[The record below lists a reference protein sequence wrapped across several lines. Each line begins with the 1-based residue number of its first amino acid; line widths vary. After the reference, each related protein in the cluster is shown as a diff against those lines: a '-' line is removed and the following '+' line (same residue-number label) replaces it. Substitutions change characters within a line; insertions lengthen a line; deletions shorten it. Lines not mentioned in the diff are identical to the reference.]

1 MRHRARLDTTTGT
14 AAAGFSRR
22 LVVAGLLAC
31 LVGASASGGA
41 RPAGLAAAGASGL
54 PAAARSGDGAQSSP
68 RRIISLVPALTEM
81 LFAIGAGPQVVAVSS
96 YDMYPPEAATRPR
109 VGALLDPDVE
119 RVLSLTPDLVAI
131 YGSQSDLRRQLDR
144 ATIPIYDYR
153 HAGLPDILLTIR
165 DLGRVT
171 GHVPSAEAVATGIER
186 ELAAVRAR
194 VGTQAPLRTVLVFGR
209 EPGALRNIYA
219 SGGTGFLHDML
230 LAAGG
235 VNVFADLPQQAVQA
249 TTELLL
255 TRAPDV
261 ILEVRDGPA
270 YSRAQVTQA
279 VADWS
284 RLASVPA
291 VKHGRV
297 HVVSGDGLVVPGPR
311 VAGAVERL
319 ARALHPGAF
328 TP

>member
-1 MRHRARLDTTTGT
+1 MRHRRL
-14 AAAGFSRR
+14 SRR
-22 LVVAGLLAC
+22 LVVAGLLA
-31 LVGASASGGA
+31 VVTSTVVAGWGWPVRASATW
-41 RPAGLAAAGASGL
+41 
-54 PAAARSGDGAQSSP
+54 PAAVRDADGAQNAP

-96 YDMYPPEAATRPR
+96 YDTYPPEAATRPR

-131 YGSQSDLRRQLDR
+131 YGSQSDLRRQLER
-144 ATIPIYDYR
+144 AAIPIYDYR
-153 HAGLPDILLTIR
+153 HAALPDILLTIR

-171 GHVPSAEAVATGIER
+171 GHVAGAETVATGIER
-186 ELAAVRAR
+186 DLAAVRAR
-194 VGTQAPLRTVLVFGR
+194 VGTTAPLRTVLVFGR

-219 SGGTGFLHDML
+219 SGGLGFLHDML
-230 LAAGG
+230 IAAGG
-235 VNVFADLPQQAVQA
+235 VNVFADLKQQSVQA

-261 ILEVRDGPA
+261 ILEVREGPA
-270 YSRAQVTQA
+270 YSGAQVTQA

-284 RLASVPA
+284 RLAAVPA

-297 HVVSGDGLVVPGPR
+297 HVVSGEGLVVPGPR
-311 VAGAVERL
+311 VAAAVERL
-319 ARALHPGAF
+319 ARALHPRAF